1 MSVELVRYLV
11 PAVALVAAG
20 LAWSSSRRWLAAT
33 LVVVAA
39 TVVDYRL
46 AALAAVTLLTVVVM
60 RRGRSAATVNRWGD
74 RSRRK
79 SGVASALDVARIGS
93 GYAMRRKAPV
103 VRPSLA
109 ALTARQRATLRTT
122 EVAVPLARVGGQ
134 RVWASVE
141 DVVLTIGAPRTG
153 KSVWL
158 TGRIIDAPGAL
169 IVTSTRTDLH
179 DVTAGLRA
187 RHRGP
192 VYVFNAGGLG
202 GIESSITFDPL
213 TGCADPV
220 TATQRATDMLGGHGS
235 GGGEAERWRELA
247 EGVLAMLMHAAALGG
262 LSMRTVAEWVSDAN
276 LNGEA
281 QREVTS
287 LLRRSPQ
294 PGYVASCEQYFT
306 TNERT
311 RTSITTTIQPAL
323 RWLMSPTATAAAEGG
338 APLDVARLLHE
349 KATIYVLGAKEAHTA
364 PLLAALTGHIA
375 RQARQLAARAAG
387 GRLDPPLTLALD
399 EAGLICP
406 VPLPD
411 WTSDMGG
418 RGVTIL
424 AAFQSRAQMVTTW
437 GPTGAAVI
445 LSNAAALLVF
455 GGGHDYDDLEHWSKL
470 AGERDEDVT
479 TTDDDGRV
487 TSRSTRKVAVISAAQ
502 LAHLPDWRVVI
513 YRRGMLPVIGTVAR
527 TFQRRDVRAQARADK
542 RAQQAGDAAAADA
555 ETATRTGRAGA
566 HPHPGDGPPAHP
578 AGDRAGDRVTAQRG
592 NHQQGGADDDR
603 R

>member
-1 MSVELVRYLV
+1 MSVELARYLL
-11 PAVALVAAG
+11 PAVALLPAG
-20 LAWSSSRRWLAAT
+20 VAWSSGRRWLAAT
-33 LVVVAA
+33 LAVAA
-39 TVVDYRL
+39 AGLVDYRL
-46 AALAAVTLLTVVVM
+46 AALAAAALLTALVL
-60 RRGRSAATVNRWGD
+60 RRGRSSAVVNRWGD

-79 SGVASALDVARIGS
+79 SGVASTLDVARIGS
-93 GYAMRRKAPV
+93 AHAMRRKAPV

-109 ALTARQRATLRTT
+109 ALPLPRRARLATT

-158 TGRIIDAPGAL
+158 TGRIIDAPGACL
-169 IVTSTRTDLH
+169 VTSTRTDLH
-179 DVTAGLRA
+179 DLTAGLRA
-187 RHRGP
+187 KRGP

-202 GIESSITFDPL
+202 GIESSVTFDPL

-220 TATQRATDMLGGHGS
+220 TATQRATDMLGGVG
-235 GGGEAERWRELA
+235 GEGGEAARWRELA
-247 EGVLAMLMHAAALGG
+247 EGALSLLMHAAALGG
-262 LSMRTVAEWVSDAN
+262 LSMRTVSEWVSDAN
-276 LNGEA
+276 LDGEA
-281 QREVTS
+281 HREVTS
-287 LLRRSPQ
+287 LLRRSPE
-294 PGYVASCEQYFT
+294 PGYVAAAEAYFNN
-306 TNERT
+306 NERT
-311 RTSITTTIQPAL
+311 RTSITTTIGPAL

-338 APLDVARLLHE
+338 APFDVARLLRQR
-349 KATIYVLGAKEAHTA
+349 ATIYVLGAKEAHTA

-375 RQARQLAARAAG
+375 REARHLAARAPG

-424 AAFQSRAQMVTTW
+424 AAFQSRAQMVNTW

-445 LSNAAALLVF
+445 LSNAAALMVF

-479 TTDDDGRV
+479 TRDHGGRV

-513 YRRGMLPVIGTVAR
+513 YRRGMLPVIATVAH
-527 TFQRRDVRAQARADK
+527 TWKRRDVRAQARADK
-542 RAQQAGDAAAADA
+542 RAQRASATTTTHPYPGDVPGRPHAGDD
-555 ETATRTGRAGA
+555 TR
-566 HPHPGDGPPAHP
+566 P
-578 AGDRAGDRVTAQRG
+578 AGDRAGDWVTAQHAD
-592 NHQQGGADDDR
+592 HQQGGAGDGCR
-603 R
+603 